1 MLDLT
6 IEQYK
11 ELERQAW
18 AEGDT
23 LKADL
28 YETIAELTCEVE
40 ALQDE
45 LEKQKDE
52 TFEAQ
57 GALESIRELLTKK
70 GY

>member
-6 IEQYK
+6 IEQCK

-28 YETIAELTCEVE
+28 YDTIAELMREVE
-40 ALQDE
+40 GLQDE
-45 LEKQKDE
+45 METQKDE
-52 TFEAQ
+52 TYEAQ
-57 GALESIRELLTKK
+57 GALESIRDILTKK
-70 GY
+70 GF

>member
-6 IEQYK
+6 IEQCK
-11 ELERQAW
+11 DLERKAFI
-18 AEGDT
+18 EGDR

-28 YETIAELTCEVE
+28 YDTIAELMREVE

-45 LEKQKDE
+45 LETQKDE
-52 TFEAQ
+52 TYEAQ

>member
-6 IEQYK
+6 FTQCV

-23 LKADL
+23 LKAGL
-28 YETIAELTCEVE
+28 YDTIANLLAHIETLET
-40 ALQDE
+40 E
-45 LEKQKDE
+45 LEEQKDE
-52 TFEAQ
+52 TYEAQ
-57 GALESIRELLTKK
+57 GALESIRDILTKK